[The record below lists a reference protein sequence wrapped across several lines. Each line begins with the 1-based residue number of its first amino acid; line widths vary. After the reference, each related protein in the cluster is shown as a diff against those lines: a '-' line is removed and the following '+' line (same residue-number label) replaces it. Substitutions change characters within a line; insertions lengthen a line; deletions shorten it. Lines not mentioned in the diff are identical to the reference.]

1 MKLQQQEMIDAT
13 PDEFGRLLHDFSERL
28 LKERKAHQHQ
38 KLNVPPFVVLH
49 PCDEYTPVIWARV
62 NAPIQEA
69 LDSPPSEYTVLGNPR
84 KATDLYFGSI
94 HAQASGGG
102 QRQTV
107 VTLYYWDQGKRW
119 IEGLWKLL
127 LTELRRQGLLC
138 EMKIADDDT
147 ARSPGRPKLS
157 ELDDG
162 EIEKRKTDLRSYWV
176 FRIEKHMGK
185 KEAEEQVGHS
195 PKTMKAWDDMWPEV
209 GEEVKKLEMERI
221 RKSKR

>member
-69 LDSPPSEYTVLGNPR
+69 LDNPPSEYTVLGNPR

-107 VTLYYWDQGKRW
+107 VTLHYWDQGKRW

-138 EMKIADDDT
+138 EMTIADDDT

-157 ELDDG
+157 ELEDD
-162 EIEKRKTDLRSYWV
+162 EREKRKKKLREYLELLL
-176 FRIEKHMGK
+176 RGNTPE
-185 KEAEEQVGHS
+185 EAAGLVGHTI
-195 PKTMKAWDDMWPEV
+195 KTLNSWDRQWPEV
-209 GEEVKKLEMERI
+209 RKEVERLEMERI